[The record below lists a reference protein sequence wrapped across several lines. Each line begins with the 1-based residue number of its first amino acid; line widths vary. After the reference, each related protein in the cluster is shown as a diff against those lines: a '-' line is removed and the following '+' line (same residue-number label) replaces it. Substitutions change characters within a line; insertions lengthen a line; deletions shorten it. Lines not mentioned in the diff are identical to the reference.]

1 MLLPEIVG
9 LDDERHADLGWEE
22 LLQRLQQRLDE
33 FPLRAAHV
41 DDDGEAAFTHVLAG
55 GGGVRG
61 QVQNSEN
68 RTCKRMS
75 NNNNTQSL
83 YFLFFKV
90 RYTHTRNF
98 Y

>member
-55 GGGVRG
+55 GGVRG